1 MTAPYRDYATF
12 LADHFQGKMQKLAVN
27 AGFSCPNRDGT
38 ISTGGCSYCS
48 NASFNPAYCRSGLGI
63 TAQLEEGKRFF
74 SRKYPS
80 MRYLAYFQA
89 YTSTH
94 SRDLGQLMAM
104 YSEAAAVDGVD
115 GVIIA
120 TRPDCVTPTLLDALT
135 SLPWVMIEYGAE
147 SSHDTTL
154 ATVNRG
160 HTWAD
165 TVRAVEMTAGRG
177 IPVGLHLIMGL
188 PGEDRDMMLATI
200 DRVNTLPVDVV
211 KLHQLQLL
219 EGTRLTRQVESG
231 ELTIHR
237 FDVDE
242 YISLCAEIVR
252 RLRPGIAIER
262 FLSQSPPDMLVYP
275 RWGLKNYQFTN
286 LLHNKLNGEKN
297 YMGS

>member
-1 MTAPYRDYATF
+1 MKSPYRDYAAF
-12 LADHFQGKMQKLAVN
+12 LAERFPVKMQKLAVN

-38 ISTGGCSYCS
+38 ISTGGCTYCC
-48 NASFNPAYCRSGLGI
+48 NASFNPAYCRSGLDI
-63 TAQLEEGKRFF
+63 AAQLEEGKRFF
-74 SRKYPS
+74 GRKYPE

-94 SRDLGQLMAM
+94 DRDIDHLMSLYRA
-104 YSEAAAVDGVD
+104 AAAVDGVD

-120 TRPDCVTPTLLDALT
+120 TRPDCISAALLDALT
-135 SLPWVMIEYGAE
+135 GLPWVMMEYGAE

-165 TVRAVEMTAGRG
+165 TVKAVQLTAARE
-177 IPVGLHLIMGL
+177 IPVGLHLILGL
-188 PGEDRDMMLATI
+188 PGENRDMMLGTI
-200 DRVNTLPVDVV
+200 DRVNDLPVDVV

-219 EGTRLTRQVESG
+219 KGTQLTRQISSG
-231 ELTIHR
+231 ELSIHR
-237 FDVDE
+237 FDVNE
-242 YISLCAEIVR
+242 YIDLCAEIVE

-262 FLSQSPPDMLVYP
+262 FLSQSPPEMLVYP

-297 YMGS
+297 NMGS